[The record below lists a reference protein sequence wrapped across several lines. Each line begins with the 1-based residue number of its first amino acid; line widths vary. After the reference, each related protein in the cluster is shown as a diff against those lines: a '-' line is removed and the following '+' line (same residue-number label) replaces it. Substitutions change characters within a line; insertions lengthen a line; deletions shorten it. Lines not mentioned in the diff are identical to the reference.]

1 VNDPDAVITSE
12 RLRMP
17 LLTREQLQRI
27 ADGDGA
33 SVGRELGSVLPAEWL
48 DSVKRLAGYRAHQLG
63 ERPQDAGWLLRPIIL
78 AENDEVVGYLNFHR
92 APDERGMVEI
102 GYTLLPDA
110 RGRGYA
116 IEAVRAAFEWAQRAH
131 GARVM
136 RASVAPTNE
145 RSINLIT
152 KLGMTH
158 VGEQW
163 DDEDGRELIYEREAW
178 VDGDA

>member
-78 AENDEVVGYLNFHR
+78 AANDEVVGYLNFHR

-158 VGEQW
+158 AGEQW

>member
-1 VNDPDAVITSE
+1 
-12 RLRMP
+12 MP
-17 LLTREQLQRI
+17 VLSREQLQRI

-33 SVGRELGSVLPAEWL
+33 SVGPEIEAEIPGEWL
-48 DSVKRLAGYRAHQLG
+48 DNVQRLAGYRARQLD
-63 ERPQDAGWLLRPIIL
+63 ERPHDAGWLLRPIIL
-78 AENDEVVGYLNFHR
+78 AATDEVVGYLNFHR

-102 GYTLLPDA
+102 GYTLLPGA

-131 GARVM
+131 GARIM
-136 RASVAPTNE
+136 RASVAPANE

-152 KLGMTH
+152 KLGLVH

-163 DDEDGRELIYEREAW
+163 DEEDGRELIYEREAW
-178 VDGDA
+178 LDGDV